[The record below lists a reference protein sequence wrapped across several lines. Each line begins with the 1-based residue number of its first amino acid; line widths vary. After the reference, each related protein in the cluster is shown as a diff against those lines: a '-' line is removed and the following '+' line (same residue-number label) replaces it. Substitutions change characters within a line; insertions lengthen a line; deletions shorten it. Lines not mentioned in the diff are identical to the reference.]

1 VSRWATQL
9 STADENARLDLDDWI
24 GQRSATFRFDAVDI
38 LTGYTTPVTP
48 IEDRVPTLEHDVTR
62 TITRSIT
69 GMFFGKAD
77 TLILNSIRT
86 RLLPYMVIDGHDH
99 PLGVYL
105 YNNQAKLQYT
115 GGVLSTGSFY
125 DQMFIVDQQI
135 ENAFSGVVAIGP
147 LGGFPPALRASDT
160 VERLLQDVP
169 ITFEIEPSPYPSTG
183 AWPAG
188 TNRGTILQQL
198 ALDGDWF
205 PPAFDSAG
213 TMQLRRTFDPALEIP
228 TFDLDTGNRVFQEP
242 PPIDTNDLIDTP
254 NRIIVISNGVTS
266 DANGGLP
273 IMGSYDIPS
282 SAPHSIAN
290 RGFVVPKVYSRQL
303 LTSIQ
308 AAAVAANI
316 GQRQTIFER
325 VELNTAPDPRHEA
338 YDVVRWQGANWLE
351 LAWSLPLREGAA
363 MRHVMRKS
371 YL

>member
-1 VSRWATQL
+1 MSRWAVPLQD
-9 STADENARLDLDDWI
+9 SESSARLDLDDWI

-38 LTGYTTPVTP
+38 VTGYTTPVTP

-69 GMFFGKAD
+69 GMFFGKTD

-86 RLLPYMVIDGHDH
+86 RLLPYMVIDGRDH

-125 DQMFIVDQQI
+125 DQMFIVDQQL
-135 ENAFSGVVAIGP
+135 ENSFSGVNAIGAG
-147 LGGFPPALRASDT
+147 GGFPIALRASDT
-160 VERLLQDVP
+160 VERLLAGLP
-169 ITFEIEPSPYPSTG
+169 ITFEIEPSPYPSSG

-188 TNRGTILQQL
+188 TNKGTILQQL

-205 PPAFDSAG
+205 PPAFDSTG
-213 TMQLRRTFDPALEIP
+213 VMQLRRTFDPALQVS
-228 TFDLDTGNRVFQEP
+228 TFDLDEGNRTYQEP
-242 PPIDTNDLIDTP
+242 PPIDTNDLIDSP
-254 NRIIVISNGVTS
+254 NRIIVVGNGSVS
-266 DANGGLP
+266 AANGGFPVL
-273 IMGSYDIPS
+273 GSYDIPS
-282 SAPHSIAN
+282 SAPHSIVN
-290 RGFVVPKVYSRQL
+290 RGFVVPKVYSRQV
-303 LTSIQ
+303 LTSVQ
-308 AAAVAANI
+308 AIAVAANI

-325 VELNTAPDPRHEA
+325 VELYTAPDPRHEA
-338 YDVVRWQGANWLE
+338 YDVIRWQGANWLE